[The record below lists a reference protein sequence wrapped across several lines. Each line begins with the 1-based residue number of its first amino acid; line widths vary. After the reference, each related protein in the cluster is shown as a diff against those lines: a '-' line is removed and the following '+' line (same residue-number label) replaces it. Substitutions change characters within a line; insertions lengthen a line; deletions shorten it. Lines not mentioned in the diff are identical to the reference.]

1 MWLPAPDASLPDT
14 DVPLR
19 GRTAFRSPVY
29 PPMDTGGAPLW
40 LLCRQLGR
48 SRCVLGDTRG
58 LLGGQRGLCRRP
70 TSSVTR
76 RAGLGRPCLPGLLH
90 ALPGWPRPHGGHR
103 GLPDGTLSPR
113 TMRLTMPQ
121 LVLRDSYDL
130 QDLLAQAKVPTLLG
144 TEATLGGISDGKLRV
159 GQVPCGRAVCVSVRR
174 ELWREGVAGRCEQ
187 VGRCPEP
194 RGFQSRWGLPGL
206 ALGRQSRCP
215 KPGPPWGTPAQQ

>member
-1 MWLPAPDASLPDT
+1 M
-14 DVPLR
+14 
-19 GRTAFRSPVY
+19 
-29 PPMDTGGAPLW
+29 
-40 LLCRQLGR
+40 
-48 SRCVLGDTRG
+48 
-58 LLGGQRGLCRRP
+58 
-70 TSSVTR
+70 
-76 RAGLGRPCLPGLLH
+76 
-90 ALPGWPRPHGGHR
+90 
-103 GLPDGTLSPR
+103 LSPR

-159 GQVPCGRAVCVSVRR
+159 GQVPCGRAVCASMGR

-206 ALGRQSRCP
+206 ALGRQSRRP
-215 KPGPPWGTPAQQ
+215 KPGPPWGTPAQR